1 MKIGDIIMELGLP
14 HHNKQNLKG
23 LDSTPYE
30 VKSKVNKRDYNFA
43 PSNAGIEGQ
52 LYRQV
57 DKKLQP
63 LIYKLAQLKGHVTDD
78 KLHQRIIDKE
88 MYVQSAIDA

>member
-30 VKSKVNKRDYNFA
+30 VKSKVHKRDYDFS
-43 PSNAGIEGQ
+43 PTDAGIEGQ
-52 LYRQV
+52 LYSQV
-57 DKKLQP
+57 DKKLKP
-63 LIYKLAQLKGHVTDD
+63 IASNILVKNL
-78 KLHQRIIDKE
+78 
-88 MYVQSAIDA
+88 